1 LLALSVEETALRDD
15 RLADDPDQMPRW
27 RRRQG
32 PNHRQG
38 VEADVHAFDA
48 EVEAEGYERE
58 ADMRARF
65 AGDFN

>member
-1 LLALSVEETALRDD
+1 LALSVEETALRDD

-48 EVEAEGYERE
+48 EWKRRVTSRKRICEL
-58 ADMRARF
+58 RF